1 MPVRVKVTGDLFHG
15 RIPPDAIYVGRQA
28 RGLRRSPFANPFTT
42 KRYSRDEAIRRY
54 REYLLTTPGLLDAA
68 RAELAGRDLA
78 CWCPLDSPCHADVL
92 IELISARLFSPRLM
106 VIQRIFQPG

>member
-15 RIPPDAIYVGRQA
+15 RIPPGAVYVGRQA

-42 KRYSRDEAIRRY
+42 KRYGRDEAIRLY

-78 CWCPLDSPCHADVL
+78 CWCNPGDPCHADVL
-92 IELISARLFSPRLM
+92 LESILA
-106 VIQRIFQPG
+106 G